1 VCMSPPVFVIAP
13 LLSHDSAKGTRAAH
27 LSKLVPIT
35 QIFFHYMVPRPTCVK
50 AEIGERGSEKTDYR
64 YHCGRLWIEEVG
76 CTLGL
81 VRPPYAG
88 LGMDEKVIPVPSRRR
103 V

>member
-1 VCMSPPVFVIAP
+1 M
-13 LLSHDSAKGTRAAH
+13 GTD
-27 LSKLVPIT
+27 P
-35 QIFFHYMVPRPTCVK
+35 Q
-50 AEIGERGSEKTDYR
+50 EWERGKKLALISELFWTYMEPLCRVSRGKAGEADTRKRDYR

-88 LGMDEKVIPVPSRRR
+88 LGMDEKVIPVHSRRR

>member
-1 VCMSPPVFVIAP
+1 VVSF
-13 LLSHDSAKGTRAAH
+13 KR
-27 LSKLVPIT
+27 
-35 QIFFHYMVPRPTCVK
+35 
-50 AEIGERGSEKTDYR
+50 DYR

-88 LGMDEKVIPVPSRRR
+88 LGMDEKVIPVHSRRR